1 MGVGKTTLGKA
12 LAHRL
17 DYQFIDLD
25 HWIQDQQGKTVAEIF
40 AEVGEDGF
48 RSVEQQALSEV
59 IDMQNVV
66 ISTGG
71 GTPCF
76 FDNLQ
81 RMQNSGC
88 VVYLKTAP
96 QVLAERL
103 YERRGKRPLIKDKT
117 REELLTFIQEGIAH
131 REKYYLQADTV
142 FETDGLISR
151 ADTDV
156 YVSRLLML
164 LSYELQKINK

>member
-81 RMQNSGC
+81 RMQHSGC